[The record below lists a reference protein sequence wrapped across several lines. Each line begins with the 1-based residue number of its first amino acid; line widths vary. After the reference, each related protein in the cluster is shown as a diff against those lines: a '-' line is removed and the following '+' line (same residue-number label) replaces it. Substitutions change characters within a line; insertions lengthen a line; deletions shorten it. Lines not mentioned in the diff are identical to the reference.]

1 MTLRDEKRKRRFVRS
16 GIRSIERVP
25 NTNDQWILLLN
36 CWHRTGLVQAS
47 RPGMVSAICPTCSE
61 ALQQKAKGA

>member
-1 MTLRDEKRKRRFVRS
+1 MTLKDEKRKRRFVRS
-16 GIRSIERVP
+16 GIRLIERVP
-25 NTNDQWILLLN
+25 LTNDQWLITLT
-36 CWHRTGLVQAS
+36 CGHHTGVVQAS